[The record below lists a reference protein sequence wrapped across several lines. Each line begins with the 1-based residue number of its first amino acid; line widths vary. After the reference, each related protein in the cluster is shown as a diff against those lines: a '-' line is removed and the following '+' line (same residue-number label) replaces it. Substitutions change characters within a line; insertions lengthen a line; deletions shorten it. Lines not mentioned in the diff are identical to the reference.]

1 MTLATPTP
9 PWGTYKPELWN
20 ARGSGQ
26 TAVGVLGEALD
37 RGWLVPVRE
46 ARSHASCSVP
56 EPEGRAG
63 LHPRKPAGGRGRSG
77 REGFWLPCPGGPP
90 ACLLPTAPTAAR
102 NLASSPARGT
112 PSALGAASGRDT
124 KPQVGR
130 CLLGAGRPAGTGPG
144 DWRGPRAWSWTGPN
158 SRSALSSPLLPARA
172 WVLGGRPALVTP
184 PGGLLSGL
192 SGM

>member
-46 ARSHASCSVP
+46 ARSHASRSVP

-102 NLASSPARGT
+102 NLRQLASSGNSFCPRGRLRQGHKT
-112 PSALGAASGRDT
+112 ASGT
-124 KPQVGR
+124 LSPG
-130 CLLGAGRPAGTGPG
+130 GWAAGG
-144 DWRGPRAWSWTGPN
+144 DWSWGLAGPTGMELDRPE
-158 SRSALSSPLLPARA
+158 LSVRPL
-172 WVLGGRPALVTP
+172 
-184 PGGLLSGL
+184 
-192 SGM
+192 